1 MSLLLAPDFGFEDYH
16 EEVPE
21 EPPVRPPPAVVPA
34 AAATAAEGPLPWYL
48 TGGSQASQTITAANG
63 AYEPLFNPLLT
74 PSNTPF
80 NLFNT
85 FLTQF

>member
-48 TGGSQASQTITAANG
+48 TGGSQASKTITAANG
-63 AYEPLFNPLLT
+63 AYEPLLNPLLT
-74 PSNTPF
+74 SF
-80 NLFNT
+80 SHLFNT
-85 FLTQF
+85 LLTQF